1 MTLTSSRLQTV
12 RPSATVAMTDRA
24 LQLRAQ
30 GRHIIS
36 FTAGEPDFD
45 TPAHIVDAA
54 AQAMRRGQTR
64 YTPVVGLAALREA
77 VAATSTEVRRVPVTA
92 DNVIISTGAKQV
104 LYNFFMALLNPG
116 DEVLIP
122 APYWVSYPDQVRLA
136 GGTPIIVT
144 TSPDRVWVP
153 HTDDLDR
160 DLAPPPRVLV
170 LNSPAN
176 PTGAVYPRDALAD
189 IAQWASRHNL
199 WVVSDEI
206 YRELVYGDAA
216 FHSPLTLA
224 PPHHRHRI
232 LVVDGL
238 SKSHAMTGFRLG
250 FGIAHPDLIAAMSVI
265 QGQSTSCATSISQA
279 AALAALQGPNDFLPD
294 WRNAYTRRRD
304 QLISGLR
311 QLPGVRCTLPAGA
324 FYALPN
330 ISAAAA
336 RLGADATDIDLAEHL
351 LETAGVATVPG
362 TPFGAPGHLRF
373 SYAVSEDTIAQGL
386 ARMADVL
393 P

>member
-54 AQAMRRGQTR
+54 AQAMRRGPPR
-64 YTPVVGLAALREA
+64 YPPVVGLAALREA

-160 DLAPPPRVLV
+160 ALTPPNHDLVHS
-170 LNSPAN
+170 NTDT
-176 PTGAVYPRDALAD
+176 PTGAV
-189 IAQWASRHNL
+189 
-199 WVVSDEI
+199 
-206 YRELVYGDAA
+206 
-216 FHSPLTLA
+216 
-224 PPHHRHRI
+224 
-232 LVVDGL
+232 
-238 SKSHAMTGFRLG
+238 
-250 FGIAHPDLIAAMSVI
+250 
-265 QGQSTSCATSISQA
+265 
-279 AALAALQGPNDFLPD
+279 
-294 WRNAYTRRRD
+294 
-304 QLISGLR
+304 
-311 QLPGVRCTLPAGA
+311 
-324 FYALPN
+324 
-330 ISAAAA
+330 
-336 RLGADATDIDLAEHL
+336 
-351 LETAGVATVPG
+351 
-362 TPFGAPGHLRF
+362 
-373 SYAVSEDTIAQGL
+373 
-386 ARMADVL
+386 
-393 P
+393 